1 MKKTIQHHS
10 KNISNYTLATKWQS
24 LMNDLNEQI
33 KERKLT
39 KDNYSKT
46 SLLQISLSNAFIG
59 IHTAMLTPN
68 IKNVKNA
75 TYVYINS

>member
-1 MKKTIQHHS
+1 
-10 KNISNYTLATKWQS
+10 
-24 LMNDLNEQI
+24 MNDLNEQI

-46 SLLQISLSNAFIG
+46 SLLQISLSNAFIE

-68 IKNVKNA
+68 IC
-75 TYVYINS
+75 